1 MLYLY
6 TFTKKFGDFNEAA
19 RNVYRVTR
27 NTSFTKFYELCT
39 NNSEEE
45 LRQRIRGIKH
55 CSLTDLENGW
65 QVNYGTPSTKIQ
77 ITVERDV
84 TEAEVRLKSDK
95 WMRKSSAVRDF
106 ESDGWELKETEILP
120 DANKGEYPRYYFDLP
135 LMATRTEAVR
145 TAPTVI
151 AADAR
156 VARIIASLK

>member
-6 TFTKKFGDFNEAA
+6 TFTKKFSGFNEAA
-19 RNVYRVTR
+19 RNIRKVTR
-27 NTSFTKFYELCT
+27 NTSSTKFYELCT

-45 LRQRIRGIKH
+45 LRRRIRGIKH

-65 QVNYGTPSTKIQ
+65 QVNYGTPSTKIR

-95 WMRKSSAVRDF
+95 WMRRSSAVRDF
-106 ESDGWELKETEILP
+106 ESDGWELKETEIT
-120 DANKGEYPRYYFDLP
+120 DANKRAYPRRYYFDLP

-145 TAPTVI
+145 TAPKVVT
-151 AADAR
+151 ADAR

>member
-19 RNVYRVTR
+19 RNIYRVTK

-65 QVNYGTPSTKIQ
+65 QVNYGTPSTKIR
-77 ITVERDV
+77 ITVKSV

-95 WMRKSSAVRDF
+95 RVCESSAVRDF
-106 ESDGWELKETEILP
+106 ESDGWELKETEIIP
-120 DANKGEYPRYYFDLP
+120 DANKREYPRYYFDLP

-145 TAPTVI
+145 T
-151 AADAR
+151 
-156 VARIIASLK
+156 SLK